1 MKQLDYDKLLKIKSK
16 VDILQKKKD
25 WLVSKAEKI
34 TGDDSGNITFD
45 WILNDYGTLDEVL
58 TKLDIEVEP

>member
-16 VDILQKKKD
+16 VDILQGKKD
-25 WLVSKAEKI
+25 RLVARAEKI

-45 WILNDYGTLDEVL
+45 WILNNYGTLDDVL
-58 TKLDIEVEP
+58 TKLGVEVEP